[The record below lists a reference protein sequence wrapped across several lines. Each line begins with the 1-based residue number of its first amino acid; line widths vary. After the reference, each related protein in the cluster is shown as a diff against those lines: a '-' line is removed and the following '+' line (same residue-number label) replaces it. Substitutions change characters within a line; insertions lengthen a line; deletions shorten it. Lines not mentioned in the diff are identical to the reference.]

1 MGIFQGNFQYFLKIN
16 FCKWLYVIYASFVEE
31 TMRLNMPH
39 AVQELNYKDPLS
51 YLKESHC

>member
-1 MGIFQGNFQYFLKIN
+1 MRIFQENFQYFLKLH
-16 FCKWLYVIYASFVEE
+16 FCKRVCITYTTFLEE
-31 TMRLNMPH
+31 TMRLDMPH